1 MVNLIKRGRPF
12 PKPIAN
18 KLHGQVKAQM
28 YGQGDV
34 QAVLPHDD
42 ARQRKEDG
50 TEIEVVQI
58 AFGNQ
63 EHTSHAR
70 NGCQGTDERSV
81 LNDGYGNAGD

>member
-1 MVNLIKRGRPF
+1 
-12 PKPIAN
+12 
-18 KLHGQVKAQM
+18 M

-50 TEIEVVQI
+50 TEIEVIQI

-63 EHTSHAR
+63 EHAPHAG
-70 NGCQGTDERSV
+70 NGCQCTDE
-81 LNDGYGNAGD
+81 